1 MKRFT
6 RREFAGTIGAAG
18 AMAGIPLPA
27 ALGQPTMAKPL
38 AFPPNFLWGCATSAY
53 QIEGAVA
60 VEGRGPS
67 IWDVFAHTPGKTH
80 QGETGDVAGDSYHL
94 YKEDVKLLKDLGAKT
109 YRFSLSWSRIF
120 PEGRGQPN
128 EP

>member
-1 MKRFT
+1 V
-6 RREFAGTIGAAG
+6 
-18 AMAGIPLPA
+18 AGIPLPVA
-27 ALGQPTMAKPL
+27 FGQPIAARPL

-60 VEGRGPS
+60 AEGRRPS

-80 QGETGDVAGDSYHL
+80 QGETGDVAADSYHL

-128 EP
+128 EPGLAY